1 MLGSI
6 KITTGKNKQWMAHAT
21 DNPMAIL
28 SVIACS
34 VFMEFLS

>member
-1 MLGSI
+1 
-6 KITTGKNKQWMAHAT
+6 MAHAT

-34 VFMEFLS
+34 VFMEFFPNI